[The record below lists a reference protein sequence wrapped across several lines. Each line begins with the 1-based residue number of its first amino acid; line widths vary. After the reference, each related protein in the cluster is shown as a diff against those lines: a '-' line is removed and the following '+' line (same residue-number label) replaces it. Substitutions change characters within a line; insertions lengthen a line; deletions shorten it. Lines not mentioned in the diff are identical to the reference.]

1 MRGNS
6 GWRER
11 CRQRP
16 VSQRDPIEARKQ
28 GGLSLVLD
36 LAGSYKEMANSARP
50 ARRSTA
56 LAFNSKSPS
65 NRPSCSMI
73 QLCGCFA
80 MASSHCSTVNSVG
93 GNKAGTVSEPLGS
106 TPNICTIAGSKPR
119 AKRVGY
125 VLGSGFRS
133 VTAVPV
139 KVGLGVT
146 FIEGAYAGSNDN
158 APCLKG
164 SRTMAEVGSEG
175 CPGQAAPQPKKGL
188 PDTGPFP
195 RGRRPN

>member
-1 MRGNS
+1 MPLAGHQRSFAHTTFDNRMRGNS

-80 MASSHCSTVNSVG
+80 MASSHCSTVDSVA

-125 VLGSGFRS
+125 VPRFGVPQRNGRTGQSWSRSNVHRGSLRW
-133 VTAVPV
+133 
-139 KVGLGVT
+139 
-146 FIEGAYAGSNDN
+146 IE
-158 APCLKG
+158 
-164 SRTMAEVGSEG
+164 
-175 CPGQAAPQPKKGL
+175 
-188 PDTGPFP
+188 
-195 RGRRPN
+195 